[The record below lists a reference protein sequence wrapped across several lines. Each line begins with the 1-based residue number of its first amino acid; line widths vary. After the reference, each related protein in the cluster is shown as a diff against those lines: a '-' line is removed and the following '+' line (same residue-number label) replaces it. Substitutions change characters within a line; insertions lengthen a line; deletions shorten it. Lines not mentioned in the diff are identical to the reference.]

1 MEAKRKAEEEKK
13 EALAAELEK
22 SQERESIA
30 VQQQKKA
37 EERVQTERKRMDY
50 IVSVSN
56 IDTNN
61 VLPSMHSVYNL
72 SVLGKKQIAKFKKHF
87 HLIPSKLY
95 PAIEA
100 LGEINTISF
109 TDDGDG
115 LDEQVQ
121 DINDIFEFGY
131 TTTSGAGLGLY
142 YSKKYVE
149 EMGGT
154 LKALRST
161 PTGLSIVAEWK
172 RED

>member
-1 MEAKRKAEEEKK
+1 MNVVTIIENIIGNSI
-13 EALAAELEK
+13 K
-22 SQERESIA
+22 SHA
-30 VQQQKKA
+30 NNL
-37 EERVQTERKRMDY
+37 
-50 IVSVSN
+50 N
-56 IDTNN
+56 ISYKDF
-61 VLPSMHSVYNL
+61 
-72 SVLGKKQIAKFKKHF
+72 GDKI
-87 HLIPSKLY
+87 
-95 PAIEA
+95 
-100 LGEINTISF
+100 TISF

-121 DINDIFEFGY
+121 NINDIFEFGY

-154 LKALRST
+154 LRQFSSV